1 MTFEGPRLLR
11 TILAVPDRDRR
22 PSTSVGRMVF
32 WTLVVGNLLLTL
44 GCTTRS
50 EVSSSNTSLN
60 QPVAEVS
67 GSSVEKAV
75 PADARSSTSRSSNT
89 AAPHG
94 SPRNVDA
101 QALTA
106 ALRAA
111 NPGFTGEAIVENQ
124 DGVIVVAI
132 NAPEV
137 HDISALAGLR
147 IHKLDLYQC
156 SVSDLTPLSGLP
168 LEALALDRTK
178 VTDLK
183 PLSGMPLQYL
193 SLSETD
199 VSDLTPL
206 AGCPLK
212 QLNLVRTKVS
222 DLSPLA
228 RCPLETLWLNE
239 TPVKDLSPLRNVP
252 LVSLTIA
259 GTPVEDLSPLKGMPL
274 RRLHIAR
281 SQVTDLTP
289 LRWLRL
295 ERLVFTPSRIKTGL
309 DIVRNMPTLREIGT
323 AFGESDWGI
332 EDRMMP
338 ADEFWALYDAGK
350 ITD

>member
-1 MTFEGPRLLR
+1 MTYKVPGSWR
-11 TILAVPDRDRR
+11 TILAVPCCYCGKG
-22 PSTSVGRMVF
+22 SSAGRVAF
-32 WTLVVGNLLLTL
+32 WSFVVSSLVLSL
-44 GCTTRS
+44 GCTNRS
-50 EVSSSNTSLN
+50 EVSPSNTSRE
-60 QPVAEVS
+60 QPAAAVS
-67 GSSVEKAV
+67 GSSTEKAT
-75 PADARSSTSRSSNT
+75 PAEAVSSTGNSSDSRS
-89 AAPHG
+89 PHVAL
-94 SPRNVDA
+94 RDVDA

-137 HDISALAGLR
+137 HDISPLAGLR

-156 SVSDLTPLSGLP
+156 SVSNLTPLSGLP

-259 GTPVEDLSPLKGMPL
+259 GTLVEDLSPLKGMPL
-274 RRLHIAR
+274 KRLHIAR

-323 AFGESDWGI
+323 AFGESDWGM

-338 ADEFWALYDAGK
+338 PDEFWALYDAGK
-350 ITD
+350 ITE